1 VLFYS
6 LSYNSGRREEKEL
19 CLDTRLRLGAIGP
32 RLRDEPEDTLNIC
45 LLKKKTLASFAFT
58 RNTRRFAL
66 NDSPD

>member
-1 VLFYS
+1 MLFYS
-6 LSYNSGRREEKEL
+6 LLYNSNKYKEKEL
-19 CLDTRLRLGAIGP
+19 CFNMRLKLGAIGLK
-32 RLRDEPEDTLNIC
+32 LRDKLENILNIY